1 MKTKNQNSNT
11 LEYLKALFS
20 KSDTASLKRWLGFL
34 GFVEVMIL
42 VIFYPEYISEL
53 LYVSAGLIGLT
64 VLDKWSPGNKKRD
77 KPDKT
82 IEEAENESSK
92 SN

>member
-1 MKTKNQNSNT
+1 MAQKSQNSKI
-11 LEYLKALFS
+11 LDYLKTLFS

-64 VLDKWSPGNKKRD
+64 VLDKWSPNNKKDKED
-77 KPDKT
+77 KPNKT
-82 IEEAENESSK
+82 IEEAENES
-92 SN
+92 

>member
-1 MKTKNQNSNT
+1 MSQKSQNPKI
-11 LEYLKALFS
+11 LDYLKVLFS

-64 VLDKWSPGNKKRD
+64 VLDKWSPGNKKDKED
-77 KPDKT
+77 KPNKT
-82 IEEAENESSK
+82 IEEAENES
-92 SN
+92 